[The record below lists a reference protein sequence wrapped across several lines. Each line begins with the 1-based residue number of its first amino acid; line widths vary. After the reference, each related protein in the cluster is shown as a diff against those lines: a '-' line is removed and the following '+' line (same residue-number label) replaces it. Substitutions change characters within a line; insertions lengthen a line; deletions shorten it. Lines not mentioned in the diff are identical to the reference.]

1 MSNPLALTT
10 VNIVT
15 NPQPGGIWNFANAQ
29 MTEARG
35 ALTVLAGIIAVI
47 IVIAVA
53 MKTKAMASTAIAIV
67 LGAILVFVVSGGLEK
82 ISGIFGET
90 MEAGS
95 ASVFSPASK
104 FASELNIGSFEP
116 SHLTQVR

>member
-1 MSNPLALTT
+1 MSNLFARTI
-10 VNIVT
+10 VNT
-15 NPQPGGIWNFANAQ
+15 ANNPQAAGIWDFANTQ

-67 LGAILVFVVSGGLEK
+67 LGAILVFVVSGGLET

-90 MEAGS
+90 IEAGS
-95 ASVFSPASK
+95 IAASSSPL
-104 FASELNIGSFEP
+104 ELNTTSFEP